1 MSDTIRQ
8 RRQRTSSNF
17 NEGAS
22 AIAQRHP
29 EGMIDST
36 FSDDTPR
43 VRRRRTASDSLS
55 ESLPEDDV
63 FLTSQDVN
71 SVSKSVNDNFVLEEH
86 QITTPC
92 LINAIDS
99 IKAELRE
106 ESRYNSTQQFW
117 NDSHDWGNAQSSDYW
132 HFLGSF
138 E

>member
-8 RRQRTSSNF
+8 RRRRTSSNF
-17 NEGAS
+17 NEGAL
-22 AIAQRHP
+22 
-29 EGMIDST
+29 EIDST
-36 FSDDTPR
+36 FSDDPPR
-43 VRRRRTASDSLS
+43 VRRRRTASNDLS

-63 FLTSQDVN
+63 SLTSQDVN
-71 SVSKSVNDNFVLEEH
+71 SVSESVNDNFVLEEH
-86 QITTPC
+86 QIITPS

-106 ESRYNSTQQFW
+106 ESRYDSTSEFW
-117 NDSHDWGNAQSSDYW
+117 SDSHDWGNAQSSDYW